1 MRTEIVQERRCAM
14 AEPEHEAPGMPDGDM
29 ESAPAQEPE
38 EPAGADQEDAGESE
52 DEKVEEGA

>member
-1 MRTEIVQERRCAM
+1 M

-52 DEKVEEGA
+52 DEQVEEGA